1 MYADTSKIKVC
12 FKYFHLDLSGM
23 ASDFSEDITSLHI
36 AIYYPWWTPPNKP
49 EPFHW
54 NRSFIFISWIGLPWL
69 ISFKPRLSNESTFMK
84 NNFQECFPSECP
96 RHSCP
101 NILWN
106 LDFFFEILPH
116 RFLAF
121 LVQGC
126 LHLHHDVHPWQTLSL
141 SHSKLLL
148 SHTHTQGFWY
158 IRNFLITNILDLSVI
173 RFYIYIIY
181 IYTHTHT
188 HTHTQMTLSVA
199 Q

>member
-1 MYADTSKIKVC
+1 MYANTSKIKVC
-12 FKYFHLDLSGM
+12 FKYFHLDISGV
-23 ASDFSEDITSLHI
+23 ASDFSEDITSLYM
-36 AIYYPWWTPPNKP
+36 AIYYPLWTPPNKP

-54 NRSFIFISWIGLPWL
+54 NCSFIFVSWIGLPWL
-69 ISFKPRLSNESTFMK
+69 ISFKPRLSNESTFTK

-96 RHSCP
+96 RHLCP

-121 LVQGC
+121 ILC
-126 LHLHHDVHPWQTLSL
+126 PRLSAPSSWCPPMTNSLSL

-148 SHTHTQGFWY
+148 SHTHT
-158 IRNFLITNILDLSVI
+158 
-173 RFYIYIIY
+173 
-181 IYTHTHT
+181 HTHT
-188 HTHTQMTLSVA
+188 HIQMTLSMV